1 MRSRGMGFYPVMG
14 LERGSYSICPQMP
27 VDSQEL
33 STGCGQAVDTVDNL
47 RTVCAFK
54 QYGRNNS
61 MSHGEQARDRLRASK
76 EDYLAA
82 LEAAGQ
88 DVDLNGDDGGRELS
102 EAERLAAA
110 ADAPA
115 VRADGQVRGSEIP
128 RQRPLTHSQTEY
140 VRGLIQ
146 GKTMRQAYREAY
158 PTAKGDD
165 RTISAA
171 AYRLSRDPRVRKS
184 LQDAWGETVEALAED
199 VAATKRYVLK
209 ELLAL
214 SKAGK
219 QEGSRLK
226 ALELMGRAA
235 GMFQAQEKE
244 KEQAVSPETLRRE
257 LAGHLKLLDNVKP
270 ISKAQ
275 VREG

>member
-1 MRSRGMGFYPVMG
+1 
-14 LERGSYSICPQMP
+14 
-27 VDSQEL
+27 
-33 STGCGQAVDTVDNL
+33 
-47 RTVCAFK
+47 
-54 QYGRNNS
+54 

-76 EDYLAA
+76 DEYLAA

-88 DVDLNGDDGGRELS
+88 DVDLNGDGDGPELS
-102 EAERLAAA
+102 EAERMAAA
-110 ADAPA
+110 ADAPV
-115 VRADGQVRGSEIP
+115 VRADGQIRGSETP

-158 PTAKGDD
+158 PAAKGDD

-235 GMFQAQEKE
+235 GMFQVQPEIKE
-244 KEQAVSPETLRRE
+244 AAVSPETLRRE

-270 ISKAQ
+270 ISKAA